1 MNSLKTHFG
10 VILPLICL
18 LFCVQFTFFISNISK
33 DYQQIM
39 KTNYSI
45 VVVSKK
51 DLSSEAAIAQISAI
65 DRLEIINPNETLMK
79 LKGKISDTNL
89 EKISQN
95 LPNFYNVKLQF
106 FPNSSDLDKISKA
119 LNNIDGVD
127 RVEIF
132 SKAHDFIYNIFL
144 LAKQIIYIFTFLVLI
159 LGVILIFKQ
168 IRIWIYEHKER
179 IDILNLFGASFLFK
193 SMVLYKMVLIDSII
207 ATLVVIAFFYLVP
220 NNEYYINFMREVEL
234 NTATISFPNDIF
246 WLFGLSVGLS
256 LLAVT
261 MVMFKVSKEQK

>member
-10 VILPLICL
+10 VIIPLVCL

-45 VVVSKK
+45 VLVAKK
-51 DLSSEAAIAQISAI
+51 DLSNDTAIRGISAI
-65 DRLEIINPNETLMK
+65 EKLEVIDPKATLAK
-79 LKGKISDTNL
+79 LKGKISDANL
-89 EKISQN
+89 AKISQS
-95 LPNFYNVKLQF
+95 LPNFYSVKLQF
-106 FPNSSDLDKISKA
+106 FPNSSDLEKISKA
-119 LNNIDGVD
+119 LNSIDGVD

-193 SMVLYKMVLIDSII
+193 SMVLYRMVLTDSII

-220 NNEYYINFMREVEL
+220 NNEYYINFMNEVEL

-256 LLAVT
+256 VFAVT
-261 MVMFKVSKEQK
+261 MVMLKVSKEQK